1 MRQAFIT
8 ESRKDRDKTRIA
20 AQGWGVRRLKKERNK
35 MKSIMENTGVAVAEN
50 IATQSSASEGPVIIV
65 DDDSSDGLLA
75 EGVIDELDPRF
86 PVQILSSGE
95 DLIAY
100 LQGEELYRDRS
111 RYPYPGL
118 VLLDLKMPKM
128 DGFAVL
134 QWLKG
139 HPEHAQVP
147 IVVLSGCVD
156 MAWQVTRA
164 YQLGA
169 HSFLP
174 KPVQQQDIQSILLLL
189 KVSI

>member
-1 MRQAFIT
+1 
-8 ESRKDRDKTRIA
+8 
-20 AQGWGVRRLKKERNK
+20 
-35 MKSIMENTGVAVAEN
+35 MENTGAGGAMEN
-50 IATQSSASEGPVIIV
+50 TARQPWSREGPFVIV
-65 DDDSSDGLLA
+65 DDEPSDAMLA
-75 EGVIDELDPRF
+75 EGVIDELDPKF
-86 PVQILSSGE
+86 PAQILTCGE

-100 LQGEELYRDRS
+100 LQGEGLYQDRTL
-111 RYPYPGL
+111 YPLPGL

-134 QWLKG
+134 EWLKQ
-139 HPEHAQVP
+139 HPEFSEIP

-156 MAWQVTRA
+156 MAGQVTRA

-174 KPVQQQDIQSILLLL
+174 KPVQLQDIESILSLL